1 MGRDA
6 KKYDCPPCL
15 YQIRSKIPVLR
26 ATGNSHWSNPD
37 ATCHQMSITP
47 HQKDIAAASVS
58 QGRQKFSRDFDVQS
72 ILEIPASDEIHIEN
86 RNHGHALTKPK
97 TKRN

>member
-6 KKYDCPPCL
+6 KKYDCPPRI
-15 YQIRSKIPVLR
+15 YQIRSKLPVLP

-37 ATCHQMSITP
+37 AICHQMLITP
-47 HQKDIAAASVS
+47 HQKDIAAVSVS
-58 QGRQKFSRDFDVQS
+58 QERQKFSWDFS
-72 ILEIPASDEIHIEN
+72 ILEIPATDEIHMEN
-86 RNHGHALTKPK
+86 RNHGLALTKPK